1 MATTVKLQ
9 KIGNS
14 IRATIPK
21 EIVDDLSLKE
31 GEDVIVAE
39 VDETILIRR
48 KRGTGTNDSQSQFFG
63 RLKRKTGE
71 VEHWPSPEEIKSIWG

>member
-9 KIGNS
+9 RIGNS

-21 EIVDDLSLKE
+21 EIVEDLSLKE

-48 KRGTGTNDSQSQFFG
+48 KHRAGTNSSLSQFFG

-71 VEHWPSPEEIKSIWG
+71 VKHWPSPEEIKSIWD